1 MHPQI
6 MRFGLIFSA
15 IFLAAFGQ
23 IILKIGMEKNG
34 QLSFTIGH
42 FIKAFTNPVVL
53 GGLAFYGVSLLI
65 WLVVLS
71 REELSFVYPM
81 VAFAYVI
88 TTVLAVIFLHE
99 SVPPLRWI
107 GLSIIIVGI
116 ICIAKS

>member
-23 IILKIGMEKNG
+23 IILKLGMAKSG
-34 QLSFTIGH
+34 QLSFAFSH
-42 FIKAFTNPVVL
+42 FVKTFSNPVIL
-53 GGLAFYGVSLLI
+53 AGLALYGVSLLI

>member
-34 QLSFTIGH
+34 QMNFAIGN
-42 FIKAFTNPVVL
+42 FIRTFSNPVVL
-53 GGLAFYGVSLLI
+53 GGLAFYGISLII

-81 VAFAYVI
+81 VAFAYII
-88 TTVLAVIFLHE
+88 TTILAVIFLHE
-99 SVPPLRWI
+99 SVPPLRWF
-107 GLSIIIVGI
+107 GLSMIIIGI